1 MRHSPAEYFIKY
13 LCSRPGTTVA
23 EVRGVLAELA
33 VGLMPYEDYLQDI
46 YDHIQASTPSNYNP
60 RDHTHLP
67 SVRFLKQE
75 KIAGMWKS
83 TYSVQEAVDVFKNRP
98 LRDLLEH
105 LLLTTMTSEEVSK
118 VLINFKGVKVLGS
131 SVEAFR
137 HYFWNTDLMHAD
149 DWAEYLQEPLKQR
162 TKLTALKAPKNVE
175 GMRLVLH
182 KIGVH
187 PRNLDKEVIFTTLRD
202 VGYMNFLE
210 SDTYTQG
217 QHKASMLRDYA
228 AIIKES
234 QDKLDEI
241 QAGEEDVIEE
251 FYKKTVLDSR
261 THKHKSL
268 RELTGETD
276 GESVRQLPSGGDG
289 GS

>member
-23 EVRGVLAELA
+23 EVRGVLAGLA

-46 YDHIQASTPSNYNP
+46 YDDIRIKTPTNYNP
-60 RDHTHLP
+60 RDATHTP
-67 SVRFLKQE
+67 SRNFLKTE
-75 KIAGMWKS
+75 KIAGMWRS
-83 TYSVQEAVDVFKNRP
+83 TYSIQEAVDVYKNRP
-98 LRDLLEH
+98 LRDLVEH
-105 LLLTTMTSEEVSK
+105 LLLTTMSNEEVSK
-118 VLINFKGVKVLGS
+118 VLINFKGVKVLGG
-131 SVEAFR
+131 SVEAYR

-210 SDTYTQG
+210 ADGSTQG
-217 QHKASMLRDYA
+217 QHKSSMLRDYA
-228 AIIKES
+228 SIVKEA
-234 QDKLDEI
+234 QDKIDEI
-241 QAGEEDVIEE
+241 QSGEEDVIEE

-261 THKHKSL
+261 TLEHKSL
-268 RELTGETD
+268 RELTGEID